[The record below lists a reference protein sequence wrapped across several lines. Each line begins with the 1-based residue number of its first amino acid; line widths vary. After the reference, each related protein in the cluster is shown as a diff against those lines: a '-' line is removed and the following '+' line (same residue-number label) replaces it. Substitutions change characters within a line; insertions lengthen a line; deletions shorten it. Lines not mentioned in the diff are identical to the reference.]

1 MTGNKRQ
8 ASTGVYKYWHYIR
21 ARPSQQARETDLLP
35 SVQFL
40 ASSLPRFLAS
50 LTIQTS
56 PKSIAMSDF
65 LKPAPEPAT
74 ELGRY
79 RVLSST
85 AGIRVSP
92 LQLGAMSIGDAW
104 EGMMGSMDKESSF
117 KLLDAFVEAGGNF
130 IDTANNYQ
138 DEQSETWLG
147 EWMASRNNRDRM
159 VIATKFT
166 TDYRSHAMGKGNAPN
181 SCGNHRR
188 SLHMSLRDSLRKL
201 QTDWIDVLYVH
212 WWDYTT
218 SIEELMDSLH
228 VMVEQGKVLYLGISD
243 TPAWLASA
251 ANTYARAHGKTPF
264 SIYQGRWNVMMRD
277 FERDII
283 PMALHF
289 GMALAPWDVLGS
301 GKFQSA
307 KAMEER
313 RKAGEGLRTM
323 LGPGQQTPEEVKMS
337 EALAKVAAEHG
348 IESVTAIALAYV
360 LQKVPNVFPLVG
372 GRKIEHLHDNIQA
385 LKIKLTPEQ
394 MEYLESVRSL
404 DIGFP
409 LSMVGTD
416 PKLTGVPS
424 PWVSFSHKL
433 ALPAPL
439 QAIAL
444 Q

>member
-1 MTGNKRQ
+1 
-8 ASTGVYKYWHYIR
+8 
-21 ARPSQQARETDLLP
+21 
-35 SVQFL
+35 
-40 ASSLPRFLAS
+40 
-50 LTIQTS
+50 
-56 PKSIAMSDF
+56 MSDF
-65 LKPAPEPAT
+65 LKPAPEPRT

-104 EGMMGSMDKESSF
+104 SGMMGSMDKDSSF

-138 DEQSETWLG
+138 SEQSETWLG

-166 TDYRSHAMGKGNAPN
+166 TDYKSYEVGKGNSPN
-181 SCGNHRR
+181 CCGNHKR
-188 SLHMSLRDSLRKL
+188 SLKMSLRDSLQKL
-201 QTDWIDVLYVH
+201 QTDWIDILYVH

-228 VMVEQGKVLYLGISD
+228 TVIEQGKVLYLGISD
-243 TPAWLASA
+243 TPAWVVSA

-264 SIYQGRWNVMMRD
+264 SVYQGRWNVMLRD

-301 GKFQSA
+301 GKFQTA
-307 KAMEER
+307 KALEER
-313 RKAGEGLRTM
+313 RKKGEGLRAM
-323 LGPGQQTPEEVKMS
+323 LGAGEQSPDEARIS

-360 LQKVPNVFPLVG
+360 LQKVPNVFPIVG
-372 GRKIEHLHDNIQA
+372 GRKVEHLQDNIQS
-385 LKIKLTPEQ
+385 LKIELTTEQ
-394 MEYLESVRSL
+394 VEYLESVRPL
-404 DIGFP
+404 DVGFP
-409 LSMVGTD
+409 HNMVGTD
-416 PKLTGVPS
+416 PKLSGVIS
-424 PWVSFSHKL
+424 PWVGFGSKVAVPPPVKGL
-433 ALPAPL
+433 TP
-439 QAIAL
+439 Q
-444 Q
+444 